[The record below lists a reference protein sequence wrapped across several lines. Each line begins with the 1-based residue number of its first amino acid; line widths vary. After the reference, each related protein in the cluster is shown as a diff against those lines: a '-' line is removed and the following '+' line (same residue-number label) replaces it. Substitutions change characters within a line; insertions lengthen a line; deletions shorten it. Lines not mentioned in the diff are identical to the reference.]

1 VAGSKSARTVAGVEG
16 VRAEAA
22 PGRSVFGAS
31 GAAGFVN
38 RAGCSEDAERV
49 GAGAIEFAF
58 GLDVREAAATGRVVS
73 PRMGAIVVAT
83 VFRTGAVVP
92 TVFATEVDAS
102 LRVFVIG
109 ATVFVIGATVF
120 VIGATV
126 FVIGAAVR
134 VTVVATAAGA
144 SSTILATALVT
155 RVEVLVTRVEVLVT
169 RVDVLVIVLTTG
181 AVGLASLF
189 AGAAALAAVR
199 VTGSEL
205 FRAALVAEFVVFLTC
220 AVACLVVFLTGAVA
234 FELLLA
240 AAVAFWAVWGTA
252 VTFLGLE
259 ALTLVTVAVTGASGS
274 PA

>member
-1 VAGSKSARTVAGVEG
+1 VAGSKSARTVAGVEV

-102 LRVFVIG
+102 LR
-109 ATVFVIGATVF
+109 VFVIGATVF